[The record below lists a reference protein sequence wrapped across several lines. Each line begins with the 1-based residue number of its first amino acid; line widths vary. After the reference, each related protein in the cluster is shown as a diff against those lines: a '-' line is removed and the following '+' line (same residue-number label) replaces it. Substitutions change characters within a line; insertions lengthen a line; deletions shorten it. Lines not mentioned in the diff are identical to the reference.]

1 MCGIRTSARGSVARH
16 PCLYLHNRH
25 YAKSEKDLGQ
35 LLGRSLLE
43 RQHIA
48 RKFLSARQQL
58 GWTHQECAKVLRV
71 TTRTL
76 RYWEAADVRIPHA
89 AYKLMRVLAS
99 GRYLGD
105 AWRNFFVRGDV
116 LVSPEGH
123 EFAAGDLAWWS
134 LCTRQAEAFREIMH
148 KQRRAQKAGA
158 DANAAASAAAV
169 APAPAPLATAMRG
182 HVLSKASTSRGTRPA
197 AEEDPS
203 PGTLQAAPD
212 GVTEKLSGAV
222 GSDAKLLIAKGK
234 SSDSL
239 SLTLPKRPPESGLSP
254 ILDPLPASPDRER
267 SQLDQPSPLCACG
280 RQGVAA

>member
-1 MCGIRTSARGSVARH
+1 M
-16 PCLYLHNRH
+16 H

-76 RYWEAADVRIPHA
+76 RYWEAAEVRIPHA

-182 HVLSKASTSRGTRPA
+182 HVLSKALTSRGICPA
-197 AEEDPS
+197 VEENPKC
-203 PGTLQAAPD
+203 PAPAGQALPKDVVA
-212 GVTEKLSGAV
+212 THKGA
-222 GSDAKLLIAKGK
+222 GSTTNLVPRMEGAKSLITKGNP
-234 SSDSL
+234 SDSL
-239 SLTLPKRPPESGLSP
+239 KGSVPEDLPLSLTHQYRPAIEQ
-254 ILDPLPASPDRER
+254 
-267 SQLDQPSPLCACG
+267 QLDEPCLPVCACG
-280 RQGVAA
+280 RQVPAVRSW

>member
-1 MCGIRTSARGSVARH
+1 MTIKS
-16 PCLYLHNRH
+16 PPPRH

-76 RYWEAADVRIPHA
+76 RYWEAAEVRIPYA
-89 AYKLMRVLAS
+89 AFKLMRVLAS

-148 KQRRAQKAGA
+148 KQRRAHREGA
-158 DANAAASAAAV
+158 DATNGASATV
-169 APAPAPLATAMRG
+169 GAPAPTPLATAMRG

-197 AEEDPS
+197 AQEDPS
-203 PGTLQAAPD
+203 AGHVASNSGTD
-212 GVTEKLSGAV
+212 ESSKVT
-222 GSDAKLLIAKGK
+222 
-234 SSDSL
+234 SSDGQRLDPKSLKSKRILPESL
-239 SLTLPKRPPESGLSP
+239 SLTLPDRPANPP
-254 ILDPLPASPDRER
+254 IAPARSHLDEPSLPV
-267 SQLDQPSPLCACG
+267 CACG